1 MTDLSSDI
9 AHHIVSV
16 TRPPAKASAIAKQSL
31 LDAIGVTFAASALG
45 ERAQAFA
52 EIAREASNPRGATV
66 IGFGFKA
73 MPAMAAFANG
83 AMAHALDYEDTFDP
97 ALVHPNAAVVPAA
110 LALAESRPGV
120 TGSDLVLAIAAGA
133 DLVCRLGLAIEG
145 HERPGMGTRFMCGAF
160 GATAAAGKLL
170 GLSAE
175 DLIHAFAL
183 VMFQGSFNGEAMS
196 YAASH
201 MRAVREA
208 FAAKAGVVAASLAKA
223 GVRAFDRPFEGKY
236 GFFGLYADGYN
247 STAFEGL
254 GREFLGVEVSFKPW
268 PSCRGTHAYVEAALA
283 LRTEHHFG
291 AEAIDRVGTVVSP
304 FFRSLSEPSE
314 RKRRPQTAID
324 AKFSIPYTLAV
335 ALRDGKVG
343 LDAYRPDRLNDE
355 SLWALADRIDHRV
368 EESWATQE
376 ATRGILSLQLRDG
389 RAFTKSIAAP
399 LGHPD
404 HPMSDG
410 SLKAKF
416 IENSGYARVPVA
428 PEQAARIALRIE
440 RLETLPNLADL
451 LS

>member
-1 MTDLSSDI
+1 MTDLSNAI
-9 AHHIVSV
+9 ARHIVTV
-16 TRPPAKASAIAKQSL
+16 ARPPAKALAVAKQSL

-66 IGFGFKA
+66 IGFDFKA
-73 MPAMAAFANG
+73 APAMAAFANG
-83 AMAHALDYEDTFDP
+83 AMAHALDYEDTFDA

-110 LALAESRPGV
+110 LALAESRAGV
-120 TGSDLVLAIAAGA
+120 IGSDLMLAIAAGA
-133 DLVCRLGLAIEG
+133 DLTCRLGLAIEG
-145 HERPGMGTRFMCGAF
+145 HERPGMGTRFMGGAF
-160 GATAAAGKLL
+160 GATAAAGRLL
-170 GLSAE
+170 GLTQE
-175 DLIHAFAL
+175 ELVHAFAL

-196 YAASH
+196 YAPSH

-223 GVRAFDRPFEGKY
+223 GVRAFERPFEGKF

-247 STAFEGL
+247 PAAFDGL

-283 LRTEHHFG
+283 LKAEHHFG
-291 AEAIDRVGTVVSP
+291 AAAIDRAETVVSP
-304 FFRSLSEPSE
+304 FFRSLSEPPE

-335 ALRDGKVG
+335 ALSDGKVG
-343 LDAYRPDRLNDE
+343 LDAYRPDRLKDE
-355 SLWALADRIDHRV
+355 SLWALADRIDHRI
-368 EESWATQE
+368 EESWTTPE
-376 ATRGILSLQLRDG
+376 ATRGILSLHLRDG
-389 RAFTKSIAAP
+389 RAFTKSIWTP

-410 SLKAKF
+410 SLRAKF
-416 IENSGYARVPVA
+416 IANAGYARVPLA
-428 PEQAARIALRIE
+428 PEQAERIALRIE
-440 RLETLPNLADL
+440 QLESLPHLGDL
-451 LS
+451 LA